1 MSGPPCNYMLHTTN
15 PSLRDSAMHWTE
27 AIAGRRVRMSAL
39 AAVAW
44 IGGAATTPAM
54 AIPVMRPTRSHA
66 PGLSRPDD
74 EFIAGVRA
82 NRVVAP
88 ASLYSAL
95 AKLKKNVPGYSQQTG
110 LACSSCHYQ
119 FPQLTPFGR
128 LFKLNGY
135 TLTGLQSIGQPGDSA
150 GKQSLKLS
158 PIPEFS
164 SMLLTS
170 LTRTRKALPN
180 TQNSTAAFPQ
190 QLSVFVSGAVTPKI
204 GLFSQIT
211 YAGDAGAIGIDNID
225 LRYADHATLA
235 GRDLLYGFTM
245 NNNPTVQDVWNT
257 VPAWGSPFVGSPSAL
272 SPITSTLID
281 GALGQQ
287 VVGLGAYSL
296 YANRLYTEFTVYR
309 SAPQGAAVPLD
320 STARNTTAGVI
331 PYWRVAL
338 QHETPTTSLM
348 LGTFG
353 FDAHL
358 YPEGVSGLLNHY
370 SDVAVD
376 AQVERRQG
384 EATWIGRASIIH
396 ERQQLSATQSTG
408 GADNVTQ
415 RLTTSRINI
424 AYLPSREYGL
434 TLGYFQTTGTAD
446 TTLYAPQALVGS
458 RSGLPNT
465 VGAFG
470 EINFNPWQNTRVGLQ
485 YTAYSKFNGA
495 SSAYDVAGGRNASD
509 NNTLYLFLWLAM

>member
-1 MSGPPCNYMLHTTN
+1 MRVTDVTALRRML
-15 PSLRDSAMHWTE
+15 
-27 AIAGRRVRMSAL
+27 IAAL
-39 AAVAW
+39 ASVAW
-44 IGGAATTPAM
+44 IAGAATTAAAMPLARPARFHVP
-54 AIPVMRPTRSHA
+54 AHERPA
-66 PGLSRPDD
+66 G
-74 EFIAGVRA
+74 EFIAGVPA

-88 ASLYSAL
+88 ASLYAAL
-95 AKLKKNVPGYSQQTG
+95 ATLNKNVPGYSQQTG

-128 LFKLNGY
+128 RFKLNGY

-170 LTRTRKALPN
+170 LTRTRKSLPN
-180 TQNSTAAFPQ
+180 TQNGTAAFPQ
-190 QLSVFVSGAVTPKI
+190 QFSVFVSGAVTPKI
-204 GLFSQIT
+204 GLFTQIT
-211 YAGDAGAIGIDNID
+211 YAGDAGAFGIDNID
-225 LRYADHATLA
+225 LRYADHAALA
-235 GRDLLYGFTM
+235 DRDLLYGFTL

-257 VPAWGSPFVGSPSAL
+257 VPAWGFPFVGSPSGL
-272 SPITSTLID
+272 SPIASALID
-281 GALGQQ
+281 GALGQH
-287 VVGLGAYSL
+287 VVGLGAYTL
-296 YANRLYTEFTVYR
+296 YANRLYTEFTVYG
-309 SAPQGAAVPLD
+309 SAPQGAALPLD
-320 STARNTTAGVI
+320 STTQNASAGVI

-358 YPEGVSGLLNHY
+358 YPKGVSGRLNHY

-384 EATWIGRASIIH
+384 EATWIGRASVIQ
-396 ERQQLSATQSTG
+396 ERQQLTATQSVG
-408 GADNVTQ
+408 GADNVAQ
-415 RLTTSRINI
+415 RLTTARINV
-424 AYLPSREYGL
+424 AYLPSRRSSF

-446 TTLYAPQALVGS
+446 TTLYAPQTLVGS

-465 VGAFG
+465 VGALG
-470 EINFNPWQNTRVGLQ
+470 EINFNAWQNARVGLQ

-495 SSAYDVAGGRNASD
+495 SSAYDVVGGRNASD
-509 NNTLYLFLWLAM
+509 NNTLYLFLWLAL